1 MGAQHL
7 TQQEKAT
14 LYEDM
19 LKRYQI
25 LQEQVRQIKAKNF
38 EVSNEDQ
45 KLINFIE
52 GKMKILYNDTQK
64 LF

>member
-1 MGAQHL
+1 MGAQNL
-7 TQQEKAT
+7 TQQEKAV

-38 EVSNEDQ
+38 EVSDEDQ
-45 KLINFIE
+45 KLINVIE
-52 GKMKILYNDTQK
+52 GKMKRLYNDTQK

>member
-38 EVSNEDQ
+38 EVSDEDQ
-45 KLINFIE
+45 KLINVIE
-52 GKMKILYNDTQK
+52 GKMKRLYNDTQK

>member
-38 EVSNEDQ
+38 EVLNEDQ

>member
-7 TQQEKAT
+7 TQQEKAR

-38 EVSNEDQ
+38 EVSDEDQ
-45 KLINFIE
+45 KQINTIE
-52 GKMKILYNDTQK
+52 STMKRLYNDTQK

>member
-1 MGAQHL
+1 
-7 TQQEKAT
+7 
-14 LYEDM
+14 M

-38 EVSNEDQ
+38 EVSDEDQ

>member
-38 EVSNEDQ
+38 EVSDEDQ
-45 KLINFIE
+45 KQINTIE
-52 GKMKILYNDTQK
+52 STMKRLYNDTQK

>member
-7 TQQEKAT
+7 TQQEKAV

-38 EVSNEDQ
+38 EVSDSDQ
-45 KLINFIE
+45 AQINRLE
-52 GKMKILYNDTQK
+52 SQMKKLYNDTQK